1 MKNENLKSTLKNGS
15 VVQTRD
21 GDVGFVM
28 DNTIWF
34 VTGLAAGCKS
44 SLDNYDDDLTHLDDS
59 GFEGQWD
66 IVKIWHNCNGFSPDA
81 INNIRRNRK
90 PAWERK
96 EENENCDTTEPFIS
110 KTTFVDFIHTLRT
123 FENKLT
129 DLTNTFR
136 SGNDDRWSIPTFAD
150 ELESK
155 YVALLSKLL
164 NIPYG
169 KDDDLF
175 NWCFADEF
183 GEDSTP
189 LSFGGEQLTAEQVY
203 EKLISKQVFFIDKQ
217 ALLWYNRCI
226 VRRETK
232 C

>member
-34 VTGLAAGCKS
+34 VTGVAAGSKDF
-44 SLDNYDDDLTHLDDS
+44 LDNYDDDLTHLYDE
-59 GFEGQWD
+59 GFESEWD

-81 INNIRRNRK
+81 IDNILKNRK
-90 PAWERK
+90 PSWERK
-96 EENENCDTTEPFIS
+96 DECSTEDCGVPQPLIS
-110 KTTFVDFIHTLRT
+110 KAAFVEFINTLHT
-123 FENKLT
+123 FENKLGT
-129 DLTNTFR
+129 LTTTIR
-136 SGNDDRWSIPTFAD
+136 DDNGGRWDSPTFAD

-155 YVALLSKLL
+155 YVALLSNLL
-164 NIPYG
+164 RIPYG

-175 NWCFADEF
+175 NWCFADKF

-189 LSFGGEQLTAEQVY
+189 ISFGGEQLTAEQVY
-203 EKLISKQVFFIDKQ
+203 EKLTSK
-217 ALLWYNRCI
+217 
-226 VRRETK
+226 
-232 C
+232 